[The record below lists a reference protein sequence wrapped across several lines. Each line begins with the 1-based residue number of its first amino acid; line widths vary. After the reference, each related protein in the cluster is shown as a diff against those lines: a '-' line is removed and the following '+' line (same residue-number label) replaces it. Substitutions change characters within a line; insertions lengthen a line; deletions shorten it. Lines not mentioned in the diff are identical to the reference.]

1 MKSSK
6 TPNMK
11 KISNYTRTMIDV
23 GSIFVTQEFFFWKTH
38 DTMMQWLKSALTTQR
53 SKVQSF
59 LSFLL
64 PMDEEKT
71 LDFKIFLK
79 FVLGLML
86 GFNGKSGVN

>member
-38 DTMMQWLKSALTTQR
+38 DTMMQ
-53 SKVQSF
+53 
-59 LSFLL
+59 
-64 PMDEEKT
+64 
-71 LDFKIFLK
+71 
-79 FVLGLML
+79 
-86 GFNGKSGVN
+86 